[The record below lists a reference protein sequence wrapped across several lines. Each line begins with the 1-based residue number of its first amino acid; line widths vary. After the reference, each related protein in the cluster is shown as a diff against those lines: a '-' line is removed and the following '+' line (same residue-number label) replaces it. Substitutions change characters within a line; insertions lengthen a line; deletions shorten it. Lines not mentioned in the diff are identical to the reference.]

1 MKLYFP
7 TSTLNLNNILS
18 SDSLS
23 PAAFYARRGFGFRRW
38 TSVPESG
45 LQNALV
51 LYDRPFRFARPAS
64 DVEDHPLWV
73 EVDTDEEFLLA
84 GGVRLADHTLYLSP
98 WRARFFFFSEA
109 DCRAAQSL
117 TQQSSEVK
125 LSILY
130 AKGQLR
136 RFKAC
141 PPELPAEEMPAGLQ
155 DVPLNEAAL
164 AQDRRINRMKG
175 LLYGYYLGAL
185 LSESPAVANQRRE
198 VRGLRDRF
206 SALWSAFPTA
216 GQPAGGKAC
225 GQWPTGPSLPE
236 QLGGWLAEV
245 EAQLDRRSAA
255 ERYMPRVAD
264 DEIVV
269 ADGRLARLAASALPD
284 AQERELFL
292 RWVNEVLTADGVDDV
307 SGGYELATRMTEA
320 GKALL
325 GPAWEGSALCGQLN
339 AMRRLVSGE
348 VCDFSWTDPLCNAA
362 AAALLWSDDWERLQ
376 RGLREQGTTDFRL
389 AFALYGELKGF
400 ANMTRDL
407 TDHFFALPDKNYV
420 AEVYK
425 EIYGQLHG
433 TDAGLKQQKAGL
445 PAAPQESPAEQLARH
460 APHPDEAVRSG
471 GFEEHVWTAF
481 GKVCGQLAKKQ
492 IADGEAG
499 VRAALE
505 MAGPGATA
513 DRFLDFLRKEKG
525 CNKRSSV
532 YKEMEKMLLPQGQNA
547 DLPFS
552 DPANKVQT
560 PPMEFTYENREAI
573 VADLAA
579 QFGLDWTT
587 KEEVKDDLRYSLD
600 PKYAGQKSQAQL
612 LEDFRE
618 KLEKEKENPHYK
630 VEIRKEAKR
639 KAYAKLNI
647 PAIIDYLRG
656 KYKL

>member
-73 EVDTDEEFLLA
+73 EVETDEEFPLA

-98 WRARFFFFSEA
+98 WRARFLFFSEA
-109 DCRAAQSL
+109 DRRAAQSL
-117 TQQSSEVK
+117 ARQSSEVK
-125 LSILY
+125 LSRLY
-130 AKGQLR
+130 EYERGLEVR
-136 RFKAC
+136 
-141 PPELPAEEMPAGLQ
+141 PPELSAGGLPAGLQ

-185 LSESPAVANQRRE
+185 LSESPAVANQRRDVKE
-198 VRGLRDRF
+198 LRDRF
-206 SALWSAFPTA
+206 CALLSAFPIA
-216 GQPAGGKAC
+216 GQPAGGKAS
-225 GQWPTGPSLPE
+225 GQWPAGPSLSE
-236 QLGGWLAEV
+236 QLDGWLAEV
-245 EAQLDRRSAA
+245 EAQLDRRAAA
-255 ERYMPRVAD
+255 ERYMPRAAD
-264 DEIVV
+264 EEIVV

-284 AQERELFL
+284 VQERELFL
-292 RWVNEVLTADGVDDV
+292 RWANEVLTADSVDDV
-307 SGGYELATRMTEA
+307 SGGYDLATRMTEA
-320 GKALL
+320 GRALL

-339 AMRRLVSGE
+339 AMRRLVYGE

-362 AAALLWSDDWERLQ
+362 AAALLWSEDWERMQ

-400 ANMTRDL
+400 ANLTRDL

-420 AEVYK
+420 ADVYK

-433 TDAGLKQQKAGL
+433 TDAGEKPQKAEQ
-445 PAAPQESPAEQLARH
+445 PAALQESPAEQLARH
-460 APHPDEAVRSG
+460 AWHPDEAVRSG
-471 GFEEHVWTAF
+471 GLEELVWTAF
-481 GKVCGQLAKKQ
+481 EKVRGQLDKKQ
-492 IADGEAG
+492 IAAGEAG

-505 MAGPGATA
+505 KAGPGATA
-513 DRFLDFLRKEKG
+513 DRFLDLLCKEKG
-525 CNKRSSV
+525 CSKGSSC
-532 YKEMEKMLLPQGQNA
+532 YNEMEKMLRPQEQNA

-552 DPANKVQT
+552 DLANKVQT
-560 PPMEFTYENREAI
+560 PPMAFTYENVEAI
-573 VADLAA
+573 ATDITER
-579 QFGLDWTT
+579 FGLDWTT
-587 KEEVKDDLRYSLD
+587 KKEVKSDLSYSLD

-612 LEDFRE
+612 LEDFRK
-618 KLEKEKENPHYK
+618 KLENEKENPYYNEEK
-630 VEIRKEAKR
+630 RKEEKR

>member
-73 EVDTDEEFLLA
+73 EVETDEEFPPS
-84 GGVRLADHTLYLSP
+84 GDVRLADHTLYLSP
-98 WRARFFFFSEA
+98 WRARFLFFSEA

-117 TQQSSEVK
+117 ARQSSEVK
-125 LSILY
+125 LSRLY
-130 AKGQLR
+130 VKGLEVR
-136 RFKAC
+136 
-141 PPELPAEEMPAGLQ
+141 PPELSAGGLPAGLQ

-164 AQDRRINRMKG
+164 KQDRRVNRMKG

-185 LSESPAVANQRRE
+185 LSESQAVANQRRD

-206 SALWSAFPTA
+206 SALWSAFSTV
-216 GQPAGGKAC
+216 GQPAGEKAC
-225 GQWPTGPSLPE
+225 GQWQAGATLPE
-236 QLGGWLAEV
+236 QLIGWLAEV
-245 EAQLDRRSAA
+245 EAQLDRRAAA
-255 ERYMPRVAD
+255 ERYMPRAAD
-264 DEIVV
+264 EEIVV

-284 AQERELFL
+284 AQDRELFL
-292 RWVNEVLTADGVDDV
+292 RWANEVLTADGVDGAPD
-307 SGGYELATRMTEA
+307 GYDLATRMTEA

-362 AAALLWSDDWERLQ
+362 AAALLWSDDWERMR

-400 ANMTRDL
+400 ANLTRDL
-407 TDHFFALPDKNYV
+407 TDHFFALPDRGYV

-433 TDAGLKQQKAGL
+433 TDADVKPQKAEL

-460 APHPDEAVRSG
+460 AWHPDEAVRSG
-471 GFEEHVWTAF
+471 GLEELVWTAF
-481 GKVCGQLAKKQ
+481 EKLPRLLTKKQ
-492 IADGEAG
+492 IADGEPG

-505 MAGPGATA
+505 MAGSGATA

-525 CNKRSSV
+525 CSKRSSV
-532 YKEMEKMLLPQGQNA
+532 YNKEMEKMLLPQGQNA

-552 DPANKVQT
+552 DLANKVQT

-579 QFGLDWTT
+579 QFGLS
-587 KEEVKDDLRYSLD
+587 EQSQNFMKDDLRYSLD

-612 LEDFRE
+612 LEDFRK
-618 KLEKEKENPHYK
+618 KLEKEKEDPHYK
-630 VEIRKEAKR
+630 EEKGKEAKR

>member
-73 EVDTDEEFLLA
+73 EVETDEEFLLA

-109 DCRAAQSL
+109 DRRAAQSL
-117 TQQSSEVK
+117 ARQSSEVK
-125 LSILY
+125 LSGLY
-130 AKGQLR
+130 ARKLEV
-136 RFKAC
+136 C
-141 PPELPAEEMPAGLQ
+141 SSELSAGGLPAGLQ

-185 LSESPAVANQRRE
+185 LSESPAVANQRRDVKE
-198 VRGLRDRF
+198 LRDRF
-206 SALWSAFPTA
+206 FALWSAFPTA
-216 GQPAGGKAC
+216 GQPAGGKAS
-225 GQWPTGPSLPE
+225 GQWQAGPTLPE
-236 QLGGWLAEV
+236 QLSGWLAEV
-245 EAQLDRRSAA
+245 EAQLDRRAAA
-255 ERYMPRVAD
+255 ERYMPRAAD

-269 ADGRLARLAASALPD
+269 VDGRLARLAASAPLD

-292 RWVNEVLTADGVDDV
+292 RWANEVLTADSVDDV
-307 SGGYELATRMTEA
+307 SGGYDLATRMTKA

-362 AAALLWSDDWERLQ
+362 AAALLWSDDWERMQ

-400 ANMTRDL
+400 ANLTRDL

-420 AEVYK
+420 ADVYK

-433 TDAGLKQQKAGL
+433 TDADAKQ
-445 PAAPQESPAEQLARH
+445 PEREAAPQESPAQQLEKYAR
-460 APHPDEAVRSG
+460 P
-471 GFEEHVWTAF
+471 
-481 GKVCGQLAKKQ
+481 
-492 IADGEAG
+492 AD
-499 VRAALE
+499 
-505 MAGPGATA
+505 
-513 DRFLDFLRKEKG
+513 
-525 CNKRSSV
+525 
-532 YKEMEKMLLPQGQNA
+532 EMERTG
-547 DLPFS
+547 
-552 DPANKVQT
+552 
-560 PPMEFTYENREAI
+560 
-573 VADLAA
+573 
-579 QFGLDWTT
+579 GL
-587 KEEVKDDLRYSLD
+587 EELV
-600 PKYAGQKSQAQL
+600 
-612 LEDFRE
+612 
-618 KLEKEKENPHYK
+618 
-630 VEIRKEAKR
+630 
-639 KAYAKLNI
+639 
-647 PAIIDYLRG
+647 
-656 KYKL
+656 

>member
-73 EVDTDEEFLLA
+73 EVETDEEFPPS
-84 GGVRLADHTLYLSP
+84 GDVRLADHTLYLSP
-98 WRARFFFFSEA
+98 WRARFLFFSEA

-117 TQQSSEVK
+117 ARQSSEVK
-125 LSILY
+125 LSRLY
-130 AKGQLR
+130 VKGLEVR
-136 RFKAC
+136 
-141 PPELPAEEMPAGLQ
+141 PPELSAGGLPAGLQ

-164 AQDRRINRMKG
+164 KQDRRVNRMKG

-185 LSESPAVANQRRE
+185 LSESQAVANQRRD

-206 SALWSAFPTA
+206 SALWSAFSTV
-216 GQPAGGKAC
+216 GQPAGEKAC
-225 GQWPTGPSLPE
+225 GQWQAGATLPE
-236 QLGGWLAEV
+236 QLIGWLAEV
-245 EAQLDRRSAA
+245 EAQLDRRAAA
-255 ERYMPRVAD
+255 ERYMPRAAD
-264 DEIVV
+264 EEIVV

-284 AQERELFL
+284 AQDRELFL
-292 RWVNEVLTADGVDDV
+292 RWANEVLTADGVDGAPD
-307 SGGYELATRMTEA
+307 GYDLATRMTEA

-362 AAALLWSDDWERLQ
+362 AAALLWSDDWERMR

-400 ANMTRDL
+400 ANLTRDL
-407 TDHFFALPDKNYV
+407 TDHFFALPDRGYV

-433 TDAGLKQQKAGL
+433 TDADVKPQKAEL

-460 APHPDEAVRSG
+460 AWHPDEAVRSG
-471 GFEEHVWTAF
+471 GLEELVWTAF
-481 GKVCGQLAKKQ
+481 
-492 IADGEAG
+492 
-499 VRAALE
+499 
-505 MAGPGATA
+505 
-513 DRFLDFLRKEKG
+513 EK
-525 CNKRSSV
+525 
-532 YKEMEKMLLPQGQNA
+532 
-547 DLPFS
+547 
-552 DPANKVQT
+552 
-560 PPMEFTYENREAI
+560 
-573 VADLAA
+573 
-579 QFGLDWTT
+579 
-587 KEEVKDDLRYSLD
+587 
-600 PKYAGQKSQAQL
+600 
-612 LEDFRE
+612 
-618 KLEKEKENPHYK
+618 
-630 VEIRKEAKR
+630 
-639 KAYAKLNI
+639 
-647 PAIIDYLRG
+647 
-656 KYKL
+656 

>member
-18 SDSLS
+18 SESLS

-45 LQNALV
+45 LRNALV

-73 EVDTDEEFLLA
+73 EVETDEEFPLA

-98 WRARFFFFSEA
+98 WRARFLFFSEA
-109 DCRAAQSL
+109 DRRAAQSL
-117 TQQSSEVK
+117 ARQSSEVK
-125 LSILY
+125 LSRLY
-130 AKGQLR
+130 VIRWLEVRPQ
-136 RFKAC
+136 
-141 PPELPAEEMPAGLQ
+141 ELSPGGLPAGLQ

-185 LSESPAVANQRRE
+185 LSESPAVANQRRDVKE
-198 VRGLRDRF
+198 LRDRF
-206 SALWSAFPTA
+206 SALWSAFPPA
-216 GQPAGGKAC
+216 GQQAGEKAR
-225 GQWPTGPSLPE
+225 GQWPAGPSLPE

-245 EAQLDRRSAA
+245 EAQLDRRAAA
-255 ERYMPRVAD
+255 ERYMPRAAD

-292 RWVNEVLTADGVDDV
+292 RWANEVLPADGVDDV
-307 SGGYELATRMTEA
+307 SGGYDLATRMTEA

-348 VCDFSWTDPLCNAA
+348 VCDFSWTNPLCNAA
-362 AAALLWSDDWERLQ
+362 AAALLWSDDWERMQ

-400 ANMTRDL
+400 ANLTRDL
-407 TDHFFALPDKNYV
+407 TDHFFALPDKIYV

-433 TDAGLKQQKAGL
+433 TDADLKPQKAEL

-460 APHPDEAVRSG
+460 AWHPEEAVRSG
-471 GFEEHVWTAF
+471 GLEEHVWTAF
-481 GKVCGQLAKKQ
+481 EKVCGQLAKKQ

-505 MAGPGATA
+505 KAGPVATA

-525 CNKRSSV
+525 YSKRSSV
-532 YKEMEKMLLPQGQNA
+532 YKEMEKTLCPQGQNA

-579 QFGLDWTT
+579 QFGLSNQSQYFL
-587 KEEVKDDLRYSLD
+587 EDDLRYSLD

-612 LEDFRE
+612 LEDFRK
-618 KLEKEKENPHYK
+618 KLEDEKKDPYYKEEKWKE
-630 VEIRKEAKR
+630 EKR

-647 PAIIDYLRG
+647 PAIIDYLRR